1 MHSFLLWHHL
11 SCSFLFLRVLI
22 MRYLLH
28 QSQFKE
34 LHARQTY
41 LYDIF
46 HLYFV
51 PTKSEGNFIVLV
63 PLGRNYSNIL
73 FITGH
78 TNFVW
83 EYMLSHIHQLPE
95 RRVVITSCFGNIFRK
110 FARDCEI
117 YVPDFCQDLC
127 PLRSGIPYGF
137 QFDISDAELCFYN
150 TPGAIE
156 KRIHAAYKQL
166 L

>member
-95 RRVVITSCFGNIFRK
+95 RRVVITSCFGNIFRNLLVTVK
-110 FARDCEI
+110 YMFLIFVRICVRYEAAFLM
-117 YVPDFCQDLC
+117 DFNLIF
-127 PLRSGIPYGF
+127 PMPSFVSTTHLGP
-137 QFDISDAELCFYN
+137 
-150 TPGAIE
+150 
-156 KRIHAAYKQL
+156 
-166 L
+166 

>member
-63 PLGRNYSNIL
+63 PLGRNIPIYFSSPDIQTL
-73 FITGH
+73 FGSTCFRISISSLNVVLLSLAVLGTFSENLLV
-78 TNFVW
+78 TVKYMFLIFVRICVRY
-83 EYMLSHIHQLPE
+83 EAAFLMDFNL
-95 RRVVITSCFGNIFRK
+95 IFPMPS
-110 FARDCEI
+110 F
-117 YVPDFCQDLC
+117 VSTTHLGP
-127 PLRSGIPYGF
+127 
-137 QFDISDAELCFYN
+137 
-150 TPGAIE
+150 
-156 KRIHAAYKQL
+156 
-166 L
+166 

>member
-63 PLGRNYSNIL
+63 PLGRNYSNKL

-95 RRVVITSCFGNIFRK
+95 RRVVITAVFGTFSENLLVTVKYMFLIFVRICVRYEAA
-110 FARDCEI
+110 FLM
-117 YVPDFCQDLC
+117 DFNLIF
-127 PLRSGIPYGF
+127 PMPSFVSTTHLGP
-137 QFDISDAELCFYN
+137 
-150 TPGAIE
+150 
-156 KRIHAAYKQL
+156 
-166 L
+166 

>member
-83 EYMLSHIHQLPE
+83 EYMLSHIHQLPSLVSWYKRMRGE
-95 RRVVITSCFGNIFRK
+95 RQPCGFCAGSR
-110 FARDCEI
+110 ARI
-117 YVPDFCQDLC
+117 RLHQLSIDFS
-127 PLRSGIPYGF
+127 R
-137 QFDISDAELCFYN
+137 
-150 TPGAIE
+150 
-156 KRIHAAYKQL
+156 
-166 L
+166 

>member
-1 MHSFLLWHHL
+1 MHSFLLWYHL

-46 HLYFV
+46 YLYFV
-51 PTKSEGNFIVLV
+51 PRKSEGNFIVLV
-63 PLGRNYSNIL
+63 PLGRNYSNML

-95 RRVVITSCFGNIFRK
+95 RRVVITSCFGNIFKK
-110 FARDCEI
+110 FSRDCEI
-117 YVPDFCQDLC
+117 YVPNFCQDLC
-127 PLRSGIPYGF
+127 QLRSGIPYGF

-150 TPGAIE
+150 TPGTIE

>member
-83 EYMLSHIHQLPE
+83 EYMLSHIHQLLN
-95 RRVVITSCFGNIFRK
+95 VVLLSLAVLGTFSENLLVTVKYMFLIFVRICVRYEAA
-110 FARDCEI
+110 FLM
-117 YVPDFCQDLC
+117 DFNLIF
-127 PLRSGIPYGF
+127 PMPSFVSTTHLGP
-137 QFDISDAELCFYN
+137 
-150 TPGAIE
+150 
-156 KRIHAAYKQL
+156 
-166 L
+166 

>member
-83 EYMLSHIHQLPE
+83 EYMLSHIHQLPD
-95 RRVVITSCFGNIFRK
+95 VVLLSLAVLGTFSENLLVTVKYMFLIFVRICVRYEAA
-110 FARDCEI
+110 FLM
-117 YVPDFCQDLC
+117 DFNLIF
-127 PLRSGIPYGF
+127 PMPSFVSTTHLGP
-137 QFDISDAELCFYN
+137 
-150 TPGAIE
+150 
-156 KRIHAAYKQL
+156 
-166 L
+166 